1 MSDRLQALDIDSLLQ
16 YRRQGPHAHM
26 SAPTAE
32 YLDPLFFVLGANQ
45 QGDRIMTL
53 FEGFHSGALSMRTC
67 LLVGR
72 RKDDLRLPDELVN
85 GAAERVGINQVEPD
99 QQPGP
104 TRST

>member
-1 MSDRLQALDIDSLLQ
+1 MTVRIDDIDSLLQ

-99 QQPGP
+99 QHPGP